1 MRPHR
6 LRVTAFGSFAGTVE
20 IDLDALSGNG
30 LFLLHGDTGAGKS
43 TLLDAMGFA
52 LYGRVPGV
60 RNDAKRLR
68 SDYAAPDVHTEVQ
81 VEATLGGR
89 RMRITRSPEY
99 DRPKKSGIGTTT
111 QKAKVLL
118 EEQVGGGW
126 TTLSTA
132 FREAGDE
139 IADLVGMSA
148 DQFFQVVLLPQGEFA
163 KFLRADSGDRA
174 KLLEKLFGTG
184 IYRSAEEWLVGRRI
198 ATARAVDG
206 ARDDVALATARVA
219 QAAGVAESDVP
230 AEPCSTW
237 ADGLATLA
245 AADRAA
251 AEADLAT
258 VLADRDAARATA
270 EAATRRA
277 AAQQQRRQL
286 LAAQVALT
294 ARAAETGRLRAEADE
309 ARRAAEV
316 AALLNQVDARSRAV
330 AVAVERRSVARAG
343 LAVVQLD
350 DDLDVAA
357 LEQVAAA
364 GRERIGGFEA
374 LRDLATDVAR
384 DEQASV
390 SAAQDNESAVA
401 AIDGLARRI
410 AEIPMQR
417 TTLIAAVEEAR
428 GALARLPVV
437 QARRD
442 ALLASAADTAAL
454 ATVIAAAEQ
463 LRDELL
469 LGREKAVSL
478 RDKAADVR
486 EARLEAIRFELASML
501 VDGDPCPV
509 CGSLFHPDPS
519 EVRGERVTRD
529 DEDTARA
536 AAEEAQRDVEALGQR
551 LAAAEAERGALL
563 TRLAGR
569 TATTIAGELALIES
583 EHVALEPLV
592 DSLESRTAAV
602 EAIDTEHANL
612 EQQRSALAVTAAEAA
627 RRAAEAAAR
636 AVAGRARLMHELG
649 GADDLDTAIA
659 AASAAAAAAE
669 CVVAAEA
676 EVMRAEREHDAAS
689 LAATESASRAGFADV
704 AAARDALRPGE
715 WRADAEQALRAYDD
729 ECAATTAALLDPRLD
744 VPLAP
749 AADVAG
755 TAQAL
760 AVADAALDE
769 ATAHCATTQ
778 ARDTSLVV
786 LVPALVSRLT
796 ALGPALEEA
805 RRVRA
810 LADLCSGAGANA
822 LRMTLSSFVL
832 AARLEEVA
840 AAASERLLRM
850 TQGRYSL
857 VHTDGTARG
866 GARSGLGL
874 LARDTWTGQDRET
887 STLSGGETFLASLAL
902 ALGLTDVVTAEAGGS
917 RIEAL
922 FVDEGFGTLDE
933 QTLDEVMDV
942 LDGLREGGRIVGLV
956 SHVAELKQRI
966 PAQVEVRKGR
976 AGSALTV
983 HGC

>member
-6 LRVTAFGSFAGTVE
+6 LRVTAFGSFADTVE
-20 IDLDALSGNG
+20 VDLDALSGSG

-68 SDYAAPDVHTEVQ
+68 SDYAAPDAHTEVQ
-81 VEATLGGR
+81 LEATLGGR
-89 RMRITRSPEY
+89 RMRVTRSPEY
-99 DRPKKSGIGTTT
+99 DRPKKSGSGTTT

-118 EEQVGGGW
+118 EERVGGQW

-139 IADLVGMSA
+139 IAELVGMSA

-163 KFLRADSGDRA
+163 RFLRADSGDRA

-184 IYRSAEEWLVGRRI
+184 LYRTAEDWLVSRRI
-198 ATARAVDG
+198 ATSRAVEA
-206 ARDDVALATARVA
+206 ARNEVALATARVA
-219 QAAGVAESDVP
+219 LAAGVDEPDDASAAWAE
-230 AEPCSTW
+230 
-237 ADGLATLA
+237 GLAAQA

-251 AEADLAT
+251 ADRVVAAAT
-258 VLADRDAARATA
+258 SSRDAARAAA
-270 EAATRRA
+270 EAATRLA
-277 AAQQQRRQL
+277 AAQQQRGRL
-286 LAAQVALT
+286 LAIQL
-294 ARAAETGRLRAEADE
+294 RLAERSPEIGLVRAEVDD

-316 AALLNQVDARSRAV
+316 GALLAQVEGRTSEVAATTELRGLRRAALA
-330 AVAVERRSVARAG
+330 E
-343 LAVVQLD
+343 VQLAP
-350 DDLDVAA
+350 DLEVVS
-357 LEQVAAA
+357 LEQVVAS
-364 GRERIGGFEA
+364 GRERIGALEA
-374 LRDLATDVAR
+374 LRELAADVAR
-384 DEQASV
+384 DAQSALTATRDNEVAVASMEQVTRRLADLPALRMRLTGALDESRAASV
-390 SAAQDNESAVA
+390 
-401 AIDGLARRI
+401 
-410 AEIPMQR
+410 
-417 TTLIAAVEEAR
+417 
-428 GALARLPVV
+428 RLPAVV
-437 QARRD
+437 ARRD
-442 ALLASAADTAAL
+442 ALVAGAADAAAL
-454 ATVIAAAEQ
+454 AAVVAAADQ

-469 LGREKAVSL
+469 LAREKAVSL

-509 CGSLFHPDPS
+509 CGSIFHPDPS

-529 DEDTARA
+529 DEDIARG
-536 AAEEAQRDVEALGQR
+536 AAEDAQREVEQLGQR
-551 LAAAEAERGALL
+551 LAAADAERDGLL
-563 TRLAGR
+563 ARLGGQ
-569 TATTIAGELALIES
+569 TAATIAVELAAVQS
-583 EHVALEPLV
+583 EVAALGPLAADV
-592 DSLESRTAAV
+592 DARAAAV
-602 EAIDTEHANL
+602 DAVDAEQAAL
-612 EQQRSALAVTAAEAA
+612 EQQRSALTVTAAEAV
-627 RRAAEAAAR
+627 RRAAEAEGR
-636 AVAGRARLMHELG
+636 AEAGRARLVQELG

-659 AASAAAAAAE
+659 VAVAVVTAAE
-669 CVVAAEA
+669 SVVAAEA
-676 EVMRAEREHDAAS
+676 ELVRAERE
-689 LAATESASRAGFADV
+689 LAAAEV
-704 AAARDALRPGE
+704 AAAQAARRCGFEDVTAARAAVRPSE
-715 WRADAEQALRAYDD
+715 WRTQTEQVLRGYDD
-729 ECAATTAALLDPRLD
+729 ECAATTAALQDPRLD
-744 VPLAP
+744 VPLDP

-755 TAQAL
+755 TAEAL
-760 AVADAALDE
+760 ALADATLDE
-769 ATAHCATTQ
+769 ATARAATAQ
-778 ARDTSLVV
+778 SGAQSLAL
-786 LVPALVSRLT
+786 LVPALVAQL
-796 ALGPALEEA
+796 ALLGPVLEEA
-805 RRVRA
+805 RRVRS
-810 LADLCSGAGANA
+810 LADLCSGGGANA

>member
-68 SDYAAPDVHTEVQ
+68 SDYAAPDAHTEVQ
-81 VEATLGGR
+81 LEATLGGR

-99 DRPKKSGIGTTT
+99 DRAKKSGIGTTT

-118 EEQVGGGW
+118 EEQVTGGW

-184 IYRSAEEWLVGRRI
+184 LYRSAEEWLVGRRI
-198 ATARAVDG
+198 ATSRAVEA
-206 ARDDVALATARVA
+206 AREEVTLATARA
-219 QAAGVAESDVP
+219 ALAAGVDEP
-230 AEPCSTW
+230 AEPCAVW
-237 ADGLATLA
+237 AEELA
-245 AADRAA
+245 AHAASERAVAESAVAA
-251 AEADLAT
+251 ATAR
-258 VLADRDAARATA
+258 RDAAREAA
-270 EAATRRA
+270 EAVTRLA
-277 AAQQQRRQL
+277 AAQQQRKQL
-286 LAAQVALT
+286 LSTQVALA
-294 ARAAETGRLRAEADE
+294 ARAAEIGGLRAEADE

-316 AALLNQVDARSRAV
+316 AALLAQVEERTRAV
-330 AVAVERRSVARAG
+330 AGAAARQSAARATLPG
-343 LAVVQLD
+343 VQLAA
-350 DDLDVAA
+350 DLDVAA
-357 LEQVAAA
+357 LERVVAV
-364 GRERIGGFEA
+364 GRERIGGYEA
-374 LRDLATDVAR
+374 LRELAADVAR
-384 DEQASV
+384 DQQATL
-390 SAAQDNESAVA
+390 SATRDNEAAVTAIDAVA
-401 AIDGLARRI
+401 QRI
-410 AEIPMQR
+410 AEIPAQR
-417 TTLIAAVEEAR
+417 AKLTAAVDEAR
-428 GALARLPVV
+428 AALVRLPVV
-437 QARRD
+437 QARRE
-442 ALLASAADTAAL
+442 ALLRSAADAAAL
-454 ATVIAAAEQ
+454 ATVIGAAAQ

-469 LGREKAVSL
+469 LCREKAVSL

-519 EVRGERVTRD
+519 EVRGERITRD

-536 AAEEAQRDVEALGQR
+536 AAEEAQREVEALGQR
-551 LAAAEAERGALL
+551 LAAAEADRDALL
-563 TRLAGR
+563 TRLAGES
-569 TATTIAGELALIES
+569 ATTIAAELARIES
-583 EHVALEPLV
+583 EHAALVPLAAGLDV
-592 DSLESRTAAV
+592 RAAAV
-602 EAIDTEHANL
+602 EAIDAEQATL
-612 EQQRSALAVTAAEAA
+612 EQQRSALAVTATEAV
-627 RRAAEAAAR
+627 RRAAEAEAR
-636 AVAGRARLMHELG
+636 AVAGRARLANELE
-649 GADDLDTAIA
+649 GADDLDAAIA
-659 AASAAAAAAE
+659 AATAVVAAAE
-669 CVVAAEA
+669 TVVEAEA
-676 EVMRAEREHDAAS
+676 ELVRAQREHDAAS
-689 LAATESASRAGFADV
+689 ATASASAARCGFADV
-704 AAARDALRPGE
+704 TAARVAVRATD
-715 WRADAEQALRAYDD
+715 WRNDAEQALRAYDD
-729 ECAATTAALLDPRLD
+729 EYAATTAALLDPRLD
-744 VPLAP
+744 VPLEP

-755 TAQAL
+755 TAAAL
-760 AVADAALDE
+760 AIADAALDE
-769 ATAHCATTQ
+769 ATARCATAQ
-778 ARDTSLVV
+778 ARDTSLAV
-786 LVPALVSRLT
+786 LVPALGSRLT
-796 ALGPALEEA
+796 ALGPVLDEA
-805 RRVRA
+805 RRVRS
-810 LADLCSGAGANA
+810 LADLCTGAGANA